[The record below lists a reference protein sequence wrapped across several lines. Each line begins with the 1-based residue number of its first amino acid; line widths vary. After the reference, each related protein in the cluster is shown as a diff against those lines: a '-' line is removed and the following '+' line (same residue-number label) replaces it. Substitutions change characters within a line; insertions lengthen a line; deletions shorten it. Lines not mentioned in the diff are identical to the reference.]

1 MLLSFRT
8 RVLRGLPFWMGSAFA
23 VAGVGM
29 AVSALL
35 KRQDINLGRI
45 LLSAAAISFVWGGV
59 SAPITA
65 YFLRREEGVSARSIA
80 ARKMFMFSLGWS
92 VAFASVGFALLGCSI
107 GSKACLSA
115 SSLSTGLAVAL
126 VIGGFLSLM
135 VLSS

>member
-23 VAGVGM
+23 VAGIGM

-35 KRQDINLGRI
+35 KRQDFNLGRI
-45 LLSAAAISFVWGGV
+45 LLSASAISFVWGGM

-65 YFLRREEGVSARSIA
+65 YFLRKEEGVSARSLA
-80 ARKMFMFSLGWS
+80 ARKMFIFSFGWS
-92 VAFASVGFALLGCSI
+92 VAFASVGLALLGCSI
-107 GSKACLSA
+107 GSTACLST
-115 SSLSTGLAVAL
+115 SGLSTAFVVAL